1 MSRLTI
7 YPENAATEVVVSTT
21 DPREI
26 AAELAAAGV
35 AFERWQATVDLPTGA
50 SQEEILAAYAPD
62 LTRLR
67 EQGGYTTVDV
77 VSLKPDHPDRAAL
90 RQKFLDEHTH
100 SEDEVRFFVEGSGA
114 FYLHLQQ
121 RVYQITCERGD
132 LLRVPANTRH
142 WFDMGPT
149 PHFTAIR
156 LFIDPA
162 GWVGHFTGDKI
173 ASGFPRHG
181 E

>member
-7 YPENAATEVVVSTT
+7 YPDDAPHAPLVSAT

-26 AAELAAAGV
+26 SAELAAVGV
-35 AFERWQATVDLPTGA
+35 GFERWQAGAALAADA
-50 SQEEILAAYAPD
+50 SQNDILVAYAHD
-62 LTRLR
+62 IDRLR
-67 EQGGYTTVDV
+67 QQGGYVTADV
-77 VSLKPDHPDRAAL
+77 VSLKPDHPDRATL
-90 RQKFLDEHTH
+90 RLKFLDEHTH

-132 LLRVPANTRH
+132 LLRVPANTCH
-142 WFDMGPT
+142 WFDMGPA

-173 ASGFPRHG
+173 ANEFPRHG